1 MISQCPTSF
10 RHYTLS
16 RLCPLT
22 QDTHPRPSSHRTN
35 SLPVFPISPSNT
47 AHHTATRSNVPKSS
61 RQRVTHICTI
71 IHSASKSQKARMT
84 QATRRGAGRP
94 KAVRNMADDIMN
106 LVDEHLAW
114 QVEAEERELQR
125 RGSVGTLIVDWD
137 GTGEV
142 RAFHRGSKDR
152 SMINNAQPPPSSCSS
167 SSRRTNTQA
176 TPTAQPRPHQHH
188 GFQAPT
194 RASKARARDSNSVI
208 STQTHHHSHHTP
220 PQQQIQRKPLPRR
233 RSSTAVNFH
242 THTHKQTTHL
252 PKQDDIS
259 VSYSPTT
266 NTAHGYDPYTT
277 LAYAYNGQNLH
288 VHNDTINES
297 FHVPVERYLATKDKV
312 LPALPSSPLPS
323 PSRSTRSEGGS
334 ASGRKTGKVLGF
346 VKKVMGKLER
356 VGVLGKMKG
365 VRERERKGS
374 GGRRF

>member
-142 RAFHRGSKDR
+142 RLTTR
-152 SMINNAQPPPSSCSS
+152 SHLHLHVLHHQGEQTHKPLQPHNLGL
-167 SSRRTNTQA
+167 TNTTVSKPQHAPPKPEHA
-176 TPTAQPRPHQHH
+176 TLTLSYQHRHTITAITPHPNNKSSANP
-188 GFQAPT
+188 FPAAAPL
-194 RASKARARDSNSVI
+194 
-208 STQTHHHSHHTP
+208 
-220 PQQQIQRKPLPRR
+220 QQ
-233 RSSTAVNFH
+233 
-242 THTHKQTTHL
+242 
-252 PKQDDIS
+252 
-259 VSYSPTT
+259 
-266 NTAHGYDPYTT
+266 
-277 LAYAYNGQNLH
+277 
-288 VHNDTINES
+288 
-297 FHVPVERYLATKDKV
+297 
-312 LPALPSSPLPS
+312 
-323 PSRSTRSEGGS
+323 
-334 ASGRKTGKVLGF
+334 
-346 VKKVMGKLER
+346 
-356 VGVLGKMKG
+356 
-365 VRERERKGS
+365 
-374 GGRRF
+374 